1 MDKKSFDKFMEEIYK
16 NEPAKIIAE
25 TDDKGRFTINFE
37 GRGIE
42 LLVMSLEISRKYIES
57 SHLSVDDY
65 CEMLKSASSK
75 HQDKSKEQKD
85 VENVIINKML
95 KDVFK

>member
-1 MDKKSFDKFMEEIYK
+1 MDKKSFDKLMEEIYK

-37 GRGIE
+37 GRGVE
-42 LLVMSLEISRKYIES
+42 LLIMSLEISRKYIEE
-57 SHLSVDDY
+57 SHLSVEGY
-65 CEMLKSASSK
+65 CEMLKEGIVN

-95 KDVFK
+95 RDVFK

>member
-1 MDKKSFDKFMEEIYK
+1 MDKISFDKLMEEIYR

-25 TDDKGRFTINFE
+25 SDDKGKMTISFK

-42 LLVMSLEISRKYIES
+42 LLVLSLEISRQHIEQ
-57 SHLSVDDY
+57 SHLSADDY
-65 CEMLKSASSK
+65 CEMLKMGIAK

-95 KDVFK
+95 RDVFK

>member
-1 MDKKSFDKFMEEIYK
+1 MNKILFEKLMKEIYK
-16 NEPAKIIAE
+16 NEPAKIISE
-25 TDDKGRFTINFE
+25 SDDKGKMTTSFE

-42 LLVMSLEISRKYIES
+42 LLVMSLEISRKVIES

-65 CEMLKSASSK
+65 CEMLKMGSIK
-75 HQDKSKEQKD
+75 LQDKSKEQKD

-95 KDVFK
+95 GDIFK

>member
-1 MDKKSFDKFMEEIYK
+1 MDKISFDKLMEEIYR

-25 TDDKGRFTINFE
+25 SDDKGKFTINFE

-65 CEMLKSASSK
+65 CDMLKSAIVK
-75 HQDKSKEQKD
+75 QQDKSKEQKD
-85 VENVIINKML
+85 VENAIINKML

>member
-1 MDKKSFDKFMEEIYK
+1 MDKKLFDKFMEEIYK

-25 TDDKGRFTINFE
+25 TDDKGRFTINFD

-42 LLVMSLEISRKYIES
+42 LLVMSFEISRKYIEE

-65 CEMLKSASSK
+65 CEMLKEGFVK
-75 HQDKSKEQKD
+75 HPDKSKEQKD

-95 KDVFK
+95 RDVFK

>member
-1 MDKKSFDKFMEEIYK
+1 MDKISFEKLMKEMLE

-25 TDDKGRFTINFE
+25 SDDKGKFTISFE

-42 LLVMSLEISRKYIES
+42 ILVLSLEISRKCIES

-65 CEMLKSASSK
+65 FEMLKMGSIK

-95 KDVFK
+95 RDVFK

>member
-1 MDKKSFDKFMEEIYK
+1 MNKIAFEKLMKEMLENK
-16 NEPAKIIAE
+16 PAKIIAE
-25 TDDKGRFTINFE
+25 SDDKGQMTINFE

-42 LLVMSLEISRKYIES
+42 LFVMSLEISRKVIET

-65 CEMLKSASSK
+65 FEILKMIK
-75 HQDKSKEQKD
+75 HQDKSKEQED

-95 KDVFK
+95 GDIFK

>member
-1 MDKKSFDKFMEEIYK
+1 MDKIAFEKLMKEMLK
-16 NEPAKIIAE
+16 NKPAKIIAE
-25 TDDKGRFTINFE
+25 SDDKGKMSISFE

-42 LLVMSLEISRKYIES
+42 IFVMSLEISRKVIET

-65 CEMLKSASSK
+65 YEISKMIK
-75 HQDKSKEQKD
+75 HQDKSKEQED

-95 KDVFK
+95 GDIFK